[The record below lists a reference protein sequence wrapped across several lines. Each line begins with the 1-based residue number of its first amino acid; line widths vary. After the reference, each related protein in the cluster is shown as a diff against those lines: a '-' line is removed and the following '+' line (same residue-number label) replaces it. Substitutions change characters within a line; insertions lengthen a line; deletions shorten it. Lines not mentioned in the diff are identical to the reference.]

1 MKLLS
6 ALLEDPHCKLGETTV
21 KLLSQCFHLLSCI
34 KADLS
39 VFYLS
44 LYCTVFDSGKLH
56 KLQTSESKQHVLNKT
71 VTWTNAD
78 TDPAVSYVKGFCY

>member
-1 MKLLS
+1 MS
-6 ALLEDPHCKLGETTV
+6 N
-21 KLLSQCFHLLSCI
+21 LLSCI

-39 VFYLS
+39 VFS
-44 LYCTVFDSGKLH
+44 FSILYSIWQWKLH

-78 TDPAVSYVKGFCY
+78 TDPAVSYVKGYSAYIFFQSHGNIFF